1 MTRRLLILSLC
12 IVLTLA
18 AQAKKETQDFVTQ
31 FMTELQ
37 NDSHVS
43 EDDYRCVTV
52 SPQMMERVLQMMQ
65 ANTLKDEDQIR
76 DALTHIR
83 SLRVFT
89 ATDNIEIY
97 DQRRFL

>member
-31 FMTELQ
+31 FMTELE

-52 SPQMMERVLQMMQ
+52 SPQMMAQ
-65 ANTLKDEDQIR
+65 
-76 DALTHIR
+76 
-83 SLRVFT
+83 SLRVIQKIRPKWLACGHGLPVRYRDAEPVIAAYLSGHADPQT
-89 ATDNIEIY
+89 K
-97 DQRRFL
+97 